1 MWTTLPTYRSYSC
14 LDCFLSWLFAAL
26 LASRYGQVSVQ
37 YCNLQF
43 IICDYLVI
51 YCIRDWNVNMS
62 FGRPKIIIEE
72 KLILLCR
79 CELNPFNQKQTN
91 LDSLFRWQD
100 FRPECFVLVGEPYT
114 RAVKSWGKQPKRN
127 FPHGLITHGKS
138 IWASLYHCRNKAI
151 ELKISYAG
159 QAAG

>member
-1 MWTTLPTYRSYSC
+1 
-14 LDCFLSWLFAAL
+14 
-26 LASRYGQVSVQ
+26 
-37 YCNLQF
+37 
-43 IICDYLVI
+43 
-51 YCIRDWNVNMS
+51 MS

-114 RAVKSWGKQPKRN
+114 RAVKSWGK
-127 FPHGLITHGKS
+127 
-138 IWASLYHCRNKAI
+138 
-151 ELKISYAG
+151 
-159 QAAG
+159 